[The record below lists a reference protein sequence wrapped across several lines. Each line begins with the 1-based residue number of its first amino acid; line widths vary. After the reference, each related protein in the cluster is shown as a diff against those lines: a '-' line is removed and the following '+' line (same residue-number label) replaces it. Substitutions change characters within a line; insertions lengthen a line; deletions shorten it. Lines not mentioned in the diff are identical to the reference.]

1 MAKLNEYEKDVMKY
15 WGKIHNTFKERD
27 RAIEWATNHR
37 KLMSVIMKLDEQG
50 QLEKALE
57 GYM

>member
-1 MAKLNEYEKDVMKY
+1 MAKLDDYQKEVMKA
-15 WGKIHNTFKERD
+15 WKKITNIQDERD

-37 KLMSVIMKLDEQG
+37 KIMSIIMNLDEQG